1 MSIKKRVGNLLIG
14 NKEGKT
20 FLEKMVSAKDHKV
33 ARPEDNVYNPLHLAI
48 KDMVELRFEEAGTYE
63 VYQITAYATH
73 LSNTSYQAVR
83 YFLKDSVEVEEAESL
98 ILELL
103 NSEKNHTPIQYL
115 FHIIEE
121 LEYDEEFLELVED
134 DIFVITEETDD
145 EEIEK
150 EYEKTYHITSDT
162 TTIDQERRILSGA
175 VKVWNYELEHDMETS
190 YLTIEM
196 DTNDGWTTIY
206 EGRKLLAGEFELYQL
221 SE

>member
-1 MSIKKRVGNLLIG
+1 MGIKKRAGNLLIG

-20 FLEKMVSAKDHKV
+20 FLEKMVSSKDHKI

-63 VYQITAYATH
+63 VYQITAYTTH
-73 LSNTSYQAVR
+73 LSNKSYQSVR
-83 YFLKDSVEVEEAESL
+83 YFLKDTVEVEEPESL
-98 ILELL
+98 VLEQL
-103 NSEKNHTPIQYL
+103 NSEKTHTPIQYL

-121 LEYDEEFLELVED
+121 LEYDEEFMELVED

-162 TTIDQERRILSGA
+162 TTIDKERRILSGA
-175 VKVWNYELEHDMETS
+175 VKVWNYELEDDMETL